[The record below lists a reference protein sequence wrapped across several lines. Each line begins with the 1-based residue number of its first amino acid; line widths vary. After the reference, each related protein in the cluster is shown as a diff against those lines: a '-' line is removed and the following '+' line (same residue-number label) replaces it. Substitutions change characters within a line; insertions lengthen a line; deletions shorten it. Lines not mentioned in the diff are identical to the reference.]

1 MHQLAL
7 LLGQQPNSLKTE
19 LSQSG
24 QTPPVPPNL
33 PVTLPSD
40 LLRQRPDIRSA
51 ERQLAAA
58 TATVGAATAELFPR
72 FSVGALF
79 GVQSQSLSDLISG
92 SSRYWS
98 AGPVVRWNLFDAGR
112 TRALIDISEAKRERA
127 QLFYEK
133 TVLTALTETE
143 NALVALD
150 RERTTRTHY
159 QEAVDASQRAVFIAR
174 GQYKAGI
181 TTFLNVLQSENAMYQ
196 SQDKLA
202 LSDQR
207 LAQQMITLYK
217 ALGGGWLDTLPAA
230 AVTMNDSPSL

>member
-1 MHQLAL
+1 
-7 LLGQQPNSLKTE
+7 
-19 LSQSG
+19 
-24 QTPPVPPNL
+24 
-33 PVTLPSD
+33 
-40 LLRQRPDIRSA
+40 
-51 ERQLAAA
+51 LAAA

-72 FSVGALF
+72 FSLGALF
-79 GVQSQSLSDLISG
+79 GVQSQSLGDLISG

-112 TRALIDISEAKRERA
+112 TRALIDISEARRERA

-133 TVLTALTETE
+133 TVLTALAEAE

-159 QEAVDASQRAVFIAR
+159 QEAVDASQRAVLIAR

-181 TTFLNVLQSENAMYQ
+181 TTFLNVLQSENALYQ

-207 LAQQMITLYK
+207 LALQMIALYK
-217 ALGGGWLDTLPAA
+217 ALGGGWQHNFPVT
-230 AVTMNDSPSL
+230 AVSMNDSPPLRSPSYQP